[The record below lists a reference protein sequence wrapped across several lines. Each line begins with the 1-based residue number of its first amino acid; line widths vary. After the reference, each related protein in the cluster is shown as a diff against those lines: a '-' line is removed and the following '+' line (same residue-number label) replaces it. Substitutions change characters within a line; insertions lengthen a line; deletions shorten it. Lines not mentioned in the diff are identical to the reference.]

1 MHAGISHF
9 CDERLPKD
17 QVVPIHCLITYWH
30 AASTKTLATTM
41 RNRSMLD
48 IAYVTII
55 TPNGPPTD
63 CRRLGR
69 MMTLNLMTGIS
80 ERVQANV
87 GRPMDSSEE
96 LSPCEVVFQIRLET
110 LLESLDSPYKLGR
123 KSTTNTYRSRTRRG
137 GARKECQSKVFSR
150 CELKYDSLR

>member
-1 MHAGISHF
+1 MRRTLAKRSGCPNPFSSLLARCKHENS
-9 CDERLPKD
+9 CYNDERSFY
-17 QVVPIHCLITYWH
+17 VGHCLC
-30 AASTKTLATTM
+30 TL
-41 RNRSMLD
+41 
-48 IAYVTII
+48 I
-55 TPNGPPTD
+55 TPNGPPRD
-63 CRRLGR
+63 CRIGR

-96 LSPCEVVFQIRLET
+96 QSPCEVVLQIRLET

>member
-1 MHAGISHF
+1 
-9 CDERLPKD
+9 
-17 QVVPIHCLITYWH
+17 
-30 AASTKTLATTM
+30 M
-41 RNRSMLD
+41 RDRSMLD

-87 GRPMDSSEE
+87 GRPRDGSEE
-96 LSPCEVVFQIRLET
+96 L
-110 LLESLDSPYKLGR
+110 
-123 KSTTNTYRSRTRRG
+123 
-137 GARKECQSKVFSR
+137 
-150 CELKYDSLR
+150 